1 MTIKQQGV
9 SNLKME
15 LRAKVF
21 APRRFDDPESHGELA
36 RRYESEEPRQRC
48 GAKASRIPYRI
59 VKHVEYNPNLPPA
72 AFPTLES
79 WLPRTDATNRSSS
92 PGGENSELRTGSP
105 TEKSP
110 RTSISAPPRHRFQ
123 RSRSTVILESS
134 DDASEVGD
142 RIRSNGLDNLVY
154 HRNMM
159 VIDEMQKRTDN
170 DWEIAEMQTS
180 SEDEKAASAS
190 RKKVKNEIS

>member
-1 MTIKQQGV
+1 
-9 SNLKME
+9 ME

-21 APRRFDDPESHGELA
+21 APRRFDDPESHGELT
-36 RRYESEEPRQRC
+36 RRYESEEPRRRC

-59 VKHVEYNPNLPPA
+59 VKHVEYNPNIRPA

-79 WLPRTDATNRSSS
+79 WLPRTDAANGSSS
-92 PGGENSELRTGSP
+92 PGGNYAILGENSELRTGSP

-110 RTSISAPPRHRFQ
+110 RTSISAPPRRRSQ
-123 RSRSTVILESS
+123 RSRSAVVVENS

-154 HRNMM
+154 NRNMM

-170 DWEIAEMQTS
+170 DWDIAEMQTS

-190 RKKVKNEIS
+190 RKKVKIEIS